1 MEWLFLMLAILIE
14 NAGTTSAKLSQG
26 LTRLLPAVFMF
37 GCYAL
42 AYTCFALALKKLDVS
57 VAYAIWSGLGTTLI
71 TLIGILWFRET
82 VTPLKLFAIAVII
95 AGVVIL
101 HLSGDAR

>member
-1 MEWLFLMLAILIE
+1 MEWLYLMLAILIE
-14 NAGTTSAKLSQG
+14 NAGTTSAKLSHG
-26 LTRLLPAVFMF
+26 LTRLLPAIFMF

-42 AYTCFALALKKLDVS
+42 AYTCFALALKKLEVS

-82 VTPLKLFAIAVII
+82 VTPTKLFAIGVII

-101 HLSGDAR
+101 NLSSTAR

>member
-1 MEWLFLMLAILIE
+1 
-14 NAGTTSAKLSQG
+14 
-26 LTRLLPAVFMF
+26 MF

-42 AYTCFALALKKLDVS
+42 AYTCFALALKKLEVS

-82 VTPLKLFAIAVII
+82 VTPTKLFAIGVII

-101 HLSGDAR
+101 NLSSTAR

>member
-1 MEWLFLMLAILIE
+1 MEWLFLILAILIE

-26 LTRLLPAVFMF
+26 LTRLLPAVLMF

-71 TLIGILWFRET
+71 TLIGILQFRES
-82 VTPLKLFAIAVII
+82 VTPTKLFAIGVII
-95 AGVVIL
+95 TGVVIL
-101 HLSGDAR
+101 HLSNHGR